1 MHPYVHS
8 STIHNSQ
15 DIETTLWWMDKED
28 VVQDFPGGLVVK
40 NLPANAGDMGSIPS
54 PREDPNMPR
63 SN

>member
-1 MHPYVHS
+1 MKTFPDKQRLREFIAS
-8 STIHNSQ
+8 MSALQ
-15 DIETTLWWMDKED
+15 DIVKDFI
-28 VVQDFPGGLVVK
+28 DFPGGLVVK